1 MLEHLF
7 GSKTRLKLLKA
18 FFREPERSYYVRE
31 LTRLLDAQINAIRRE
46 LELLIAAGIVVEL
59 DSDFPKQAVTS
70 SEAGA
75 TLRKYYRLNKES
87 ILFPE
92 LQALLLKAQVIGE
105 EQFFHEIQEK
115 GGELKL
121 LLLSG
126 RFSGDKRSPTDMLIV
141 GNIHER
147 PLERLIAGYEKEYH
161 AEIRYTV
168 MSEQEFYD
176 RRHIMDKFI
185 FSVFEA
191 KHIIIVNDLKT

>member
-18 FFREPERSYYVRE
+18 FFREPERAYYVRE
-31 LTRLLDAQINAIRRE
+31 LTRLLEAQINAIRRE
-46 LELLIAAGIVVEL
+46 LELLIAAGIVVERE
-59 DSDFPKQAVTS
+59 SDFPKQALQS
-70 SEAGA
+70 GEAGA
-75 TLRKYYRLNKES
+75 ALRKYYTLNKES
-87 ILFPE
+87 ILYPE

-105 EQFFHEIQEK
+105 EQFFHDIQEK

-126 RFSGDKRSPTDMLIV
+126 RFSGDKRSPTDLLIV
-141 GNIHER
+141 GKIHER
-147 PLERLIAGYEKEYH
+147 PLERLIASYEKEYG

-168 MSEQEFYD
+168 MTEQEFYD

-185 FSVFEA
+185 FSVFES

>member
-18 FFREPERSYYVRE
+18 FFREPDRSYYVRE

-59 DSDFPKQAVTS
+59 DSDFPKQVVDS
-70 SEAGA
+70 SEAGSS
-75 TLRKYYRLNKES
+75 LRKYYRLNKES
-87 ILFPE
+87 ILYSE

-105 EQFFHEIQEK
+105 EQFFHDIQEK

-126 RFSGDKRSPTDMLIV
+126 RFSGDKRSPTDLLIV
-141 GNIHER
+141 GKIHER
-147 PLERLIAGYEKEYH
+147 PLERLIASYEKEYGT
-161 AEIRYTV
+161 EIRYTV
-168 MSEQEFYD
+168 MTEQEFYD

-191 KHIIIVNDLKT
+191 KHIIIVNDLKA